1 MTINQVWTIK
11 YRPQTIEDVLLDEE
25 TKNFF
30 VTLKEIPNNLLFTGD
45 PGSGKTTV
53 AKLLANKFSPNSY
66 MYINASEQG
75 TIDVLREKIQG
86 YIEIASIDGNPKV
99 VILDECDG
107 ASAVFQQALR
117 GTLEEY
123 LDEVKFILTGNY
135 RSKIIEAIRSRCQ
148 EFTFSVS
155 EGDVLRR
162 IVTILKAENIVV
174 EKDQIPNIQLL
185 VKSHFPDIRKTIN
198 ELQRNCSTGKFVY
211 KFKKDI
217 GVALSI
223 KTKLKAK
230 EDVFAIRKFVVE
242 NSDKFANNYHQLMKS
257 LFDLYVAE
265 CNTVAVL
272 LISEYMYRD
281 AFVADTEINFSALL
295 FNLSQKL

>member
-11 YRPQTIEDVLLDEE
+11 YRPQTIEDVLLNEE
-25 TKNFF
+25 DKAFF
-30 VTLKEIPNNLLFTGD
+30 LNLKEIPNNLLFTGS
-45 PGSGKTTV
+45 PGTGKSTV
-53 AKLLANKFSPNSY
+53 AKILADKFSPNSY
-66 MYINASEQG
+66 MIINASEQG

-86 YIEIASIDGNPKV
+86 YIEIASIDGNPKM
-99 VILDECDG
+99 VILNEVDG
-107 ASAVFQQALR
+107 ASSVFQQALR
-117 GTLEEY
+117 VTLEEY

-148 EFTFSVS
+148 EFTFNVPES
-155 EGDVLRR
+155 DVLRR
-162 IVTILKAENIVV
+162 IITILKSEKIVV
-174 EKDQIPNIQLL
+174 EKDQVPNVQLL

-211 KFKKDI
+211 KFKKDT
-217 GVALSI
+217 GVALSV

-295 FNLSQKL
+295 FNLGQKL